1 MLNLVED
8 FKCHLKG
15 LCNKNLVPNVD
26 LLGNGGFFFKKN
38 YLYLL
43 CVFVCVCVSMCCVC
57 RCLWKQE
64 EGRSKKRV

>member
-1 MLNLVED
+1 MWIFWEMV
-8 FKCHLKG
+8 
-15 LCNKNLVPNVD
+15 
-26 LLGNGGFFFKKN
+26 GFFFKKN

-64 EGRSKKRV
+64 EGIGCPGAGITKSSEPPDMGSKN